1 MISTRYAKANNG
13 HMVDFNSKEKSK
25 FMQYLDAN
33 NLYGWAMGQPLP
45 VSDFKW
51 MKEKDLDNWE
61 EFSCILEVD
70 LEYPKELHDIHNDYP
85 LAPERI
91 TVNRVEKLIPNLSDK
106 KKYILHCKNLK
117 QYLDLGLK
125 LIKIHRGI
133 SFKEEPWMKPC
144 IELNTKLRTKAS
156 SEFEKDFF
164 KLTNNSVF
172 GKIMENIRNR
182 VDIRLKTDG
191 KSAENLAAKPN
202 YERTT
207 IFNEDL
213 IAVQM
218 KKTELVFN
226 KQVYLGMSILDL
238 SKTLMYDFHYNYI
251 KKKYGPKA
259 KLLMTDTD
267 SLMYENK
274 NDDFFEDIREDIKD
288 KFDTSNFE
296 NYSLPRLNKKVP
308 GMFKDEVGRKII
320 SEYVGLRAKL
330 YACKKEL
337 DERRNVKE

>member
-156 SEFEKDFF
+156 REFEKDFF
-164 KLTNNSVF
+164 KLMNNSVF
-172 GKIMENIRNR
+172 GKTVENIRNR

-191 KSAENLAAKPN
+191 KSAEKLAAKPN

-207 IFNEDL
+207 IFNVDL
-213 IAVQM
+213 IAVHM

-226 KQVYLGMSILDL
+226 NPVYLGMSILGL
-238 SKTLMYDFHYNYI
+238 SKTLMYDFI
-251 KKKYGPKA
+251 
-259 KLLMTDTD
+259 
-267 SLMYENK
+267 
-274 NDDFFEDIREDIKD
+274 II
-288 KFDTSNFE
+288 TS
-296 NYSLPRLNKKVP
+296 
-308 GMFKDEVGRKII
+308 RK
-320 SEYVGLRAKL
+320 SMDQKQSCR
-330 YACKKEL
+330 
-337 DERRNVKE
+337 